1 MIDNSG
7 KWKIV
12 DAIYKCAVV
21 SLLIIAVV
29 LLWDIRNRQQTFPTM
44 ADFKQAGISNPAERN
59 APPELTDRIPLVRV
73 AGGQVTVDGSV
84 TVDGY
89 VQIER

>member
-1 MIDNSG
+1 MTDNSG

-21 SLLIIAVV
+21 SLLIVAVS
-29 LLWDIRNRQQTFPTM
+29 LLRDIRSRQQVFPTVGE
-44 ADFKQAGISNPAERN
+44 FKKAGIRRPEAAFGN
-59 APPELTDRIPLVRV
+59 AQIADQLPLVRV
-73 AGGQVTVDGSV
+73 AGGHVNVDGSV
-84 TVDGY
+84 TVDGS